1 MKLSFPNINY
11 ESLFRNY
18 LELLLATIIFTST
31 TRYLLLP
38 RPCFSLFLL
47 SRPWFTFTLLSK
59 PFYLL
64 PKPIFI
70 STTLFLVLQPF
81 HFFTFRNIFLFLN
94 FFLTST
100 FKILSMDQSDF
111 GNIWADIGT
120 WTVVTKTRN
129 QK

>member
-18 LELLLATIIFTST
+18 LELLLTTIIFTST
-31 TRYLLLP
+31 TRYFLLP
-38 RPCFSLFLL
+38 LPRFSLFLL
-47 SRPWFTFTLLSK
+47 SWPWFTFTLLSK

-81 HFFTFRNIFLFLN
+81 HFFTFKN
-94 FFLTST
+94 FFFYFLTFFNYNFSRYGRKCAKGVNACSPCIT
-100 FKILSMDQSDF
+100 FNRVHFRGEL
-111 GNIWADIGT
+111 
-120 WTVVTKTRN
+120 
-129 QK
+129 